1 MANLL
6 GMIVTWV
13 TFPGVILHEWSH
25 KFFCNIAGIPVY
37 EVKYFSLGNPAGYVR
52 HGEITRYRD
61 AFLTT
66 IAPFIINT
74 IFALIMFII
83 PALNFNGILNL
94 LFLWLGISF
103 AMHAF
108 PSDGDAKSLWA
119 YSARVWKDNLVAL
132 IGFPIVGVIF
142 IANLLRIL
150 WFDLIYAGFLFG
162 ITLGVVGFVFSGI
175 SVADIGHQA
184 SDTTHSYT
192 APTGSAM
199 LKITPVPATQAIPG
213 KEAAAKAW
221 LSIAQDAMKSKNTN
235 AVLISVN
242 GNSYVAGDETQING
256 KSHSWRYTFASKASG
271 QVYDVYVQ
279 DGTLGKVNQKAL
291 SDTSVE
297 GILYKYGDPTIQS
310 WNLDSTDVA
319 TISNDKFKEMT
330 GKDAPASAAYR
341 LEINTAGKLTWTI
354 YNYDSTTR
362 VIANI
367 DVDPSTGA
375 VGHTFM
381 PSST

>member
-25 KFFCNIAGIPVY
+25 KFFCDRAGIPVY
-37 EVKYFSLGNPAGYVR
+37 EVKYFSFGNPAGYVR
-52 HGEITRYRD
+52 HGAITRYRD

-74 IFALIMFII
+74 IFALIMFIV
-83 PALNFNGILNL
+83 PALNINNVVNL
-94 LFLWLGISF
+94 LFIWLGVSF

-108 PSDGDAKSLWA
+108 PSDGDAKNLWA
-119 YSARVWKDNLVAL
+119 YSKQVWRSNLFAL
-132 IGFPIVGVIF
+132 IGFPVVAIII
-142 IANLLRIL
+142 IANLLRFF
-150 WFDLIYAGFLFG
+150 WFDLIYAVFLMG
-162 ITLGVVGFVFSGI
+162 IMLGVVGFAFSGG
-175 SVADIGHQA
+175 SVADFG
-184 SDTTHSYT
+184 SSTHNTVHPTVNPTSNV
-192 APTGSAM
+192 APTKAAGTTTQTIAGQEA
-199 LKITPVPATQAIPG
+199 PA
-213 KEAAAKAW
+213 KEW
-221 LSIAQDAMKSKNTN
+221 LSIAQDRMKDLNSN
-235 AVLISVN
+235 AVLIAVN
-242 GNSYVAGDETQING
+242 GYSKESDFSLPING
-256 KSHSWRYTFASKASG
+256 KSHRWRYTFASKASG
-271 QVYDVYVQ
+271 QAYDVYVH
-279 DGTLGKVNQKAL
+279 DGTLEKVNQKTI
-291 SDTSVE
+291 SDTSIE

-310 WNLDSTDVA
+310 WSLDSTDVVA
-319 TISNDKFKEMT
+319 ISNKKFKEMT
-330 GKDAPASAAYR
+330 GQDAPASAGYR

-354 YNYDSTTR
+354 YNYDSTSR

>member
-6 GMIVTWV
+6 GMIVTWI

-25 KFFCNIAGIPVY
+25 KFFCDIAGIPVY
-37 EVKYFSLGNPAGYVR
+37 EVKYFRLGNPAGYVK

-74 IFALIMFII
+74 IFALIMFIV

-94 LFLWLGISF
+94 LFIWLGISF

-119 YSARVWKDNLVAL
+119 YSTRVWRGNLVAL

-142 IANLLRIL
+142 IANLLRIF

-162 ITLGVVGFVFSGI
+162 ITFGLVSFAFSGG
-175 SVADIGHQA
+175 SLADMGPQA
-184 SDTTHSYT
+184 SGTTHIYT
-192 APTGSAM
+192 ASTGA
-199 LKITPVPATQAIPG
+199 AIPTITHVPTMQTVAG
-213 KEAAAKAW
+213 KEGAAKDW
-221 LSIAQDAMKSKNTN
+221 LSIAQDAMKSKNSN

-242 GNSYVAGDETQING
+242 GASSDMGNALPING

-271 QVYDVYVQ
+271 QAYDVYVH
-279 DGTLGKVNQKAL
+279 DGTLEKVNQKAL
-291 SDTSVE
+291 SDTSIE

-310 WNLDSTDVA
+310 WNLDSTDVV
-319 TISNDKFKEMT
+319 TISNEKFKEMT
-330 GKDAPASAAYR
+330 GKDVPASAAYR
-341 LEINTAGKLTWTI
+341 LEINTAGQLTWTI

-375 VGHTFM
+375 IGHTFM